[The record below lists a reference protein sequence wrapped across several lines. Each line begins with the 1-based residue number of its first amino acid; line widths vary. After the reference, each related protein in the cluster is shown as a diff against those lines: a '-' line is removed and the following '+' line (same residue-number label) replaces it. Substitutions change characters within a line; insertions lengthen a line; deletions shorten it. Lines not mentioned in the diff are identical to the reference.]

1 MAFNDF
7 DDMYKYIESIRVIKF
22 DNQTWE
28 LSECECIDWHKNYK
42 CDHIVMVALG
52 MNAINL
58 TQIIMDLPLEK
69 KRAPGRKN
77 ATKSALVRQST
88 EAPVRGIDE
97 VVVDANGTYEEDK
110 DADEVEENE
119 NAAPVQATA
128 SAQATTS
135 VQATAPVQAT
145 ASAQAQHP
153 QCISCK
159 KILKKKRFFYC
170 ENHCKIIK

>member
-1 MAFNDF
+1 MW
-7 DDMYKYIESIRVIKF
+7 YHLYTYTKYYAR
-22 DNQTWE
+22 
-28 LSECECIDWHKNYK
+28 H
-42 CDHIVMVALG
+42 
-52 MNAINL
+52 AINL

-119 NAAPVQATA
+119 NAA
-128 SAQATTS
+128 S
-135 VQATAPVQAT
+135 VQAT

>member
-1 MAFNDF
+1 M
-7 DDMYKYIESIRVIKF
+7 
-22 DNQTWE
+22 
-28 LSECECIDWHKNYK
+28 
-42 CDHIVMVALG
+42 
-52 MNAINL
+52 
-58 TQIIMDLPLEK
+58 
-69 KRAPGRKN
+69 
-77 ATKSALVRQST
+77 
-88 EAPVRGIDE
+88 
-97 VVVDANGTYEEDK
+97 VVDANGTYEEDK

-135 VQATAPVQAT
+135 VQATA
-145 ASAQAQHP
+145 SAQAQHP

>member
-1 MAFNDF
+1 MW
-7 DDMYKYIESIRVIKF
+7 YHLYTYTKYYAR
-22 DNQTWE
+22 
-28 LSECECIDWHKNYK
+28 H
-42 CDHIVMVALG
+42 
-52 MNAINL
+52 AINL

-135 VQATAPVQAT
+135 VQATA
-145 ASAQAQHP
+145 SAQAQHP